1 MSELLDDTNKEETN
15 LLTVSLKITG
25 SVRPTNK
32 LQIQEKKRKQNC
44 MCSLCGYEIVLNVL
58 EIFQIKNTTQIV
70 QTLVARKVIK
80 MLAPKQMNQRL
91 LAQVKQKI
99 PQKYFF
105 NEICQIIFSVYQEN
119 KMTKSV

>member
-1 MSELLDDTNKEETN
+1 
-15 LLTVSLKITG
+15 
-25 SVRPTNK
+25 
-32 LQIQEKKRKQNC
+32 

-91 LAQVKQKI
+91 LAQVKQVI

-119 KMTKSV
+119 KMTKTV

>member
-1 MSELLDDTNKEETN
+1 
-15 LLTVSLKITG
+15 
-25 SVRPTNK
+25 
-32 LQIQEKKRKQNC
+32 

-91 LAQVKQKI
+91 LAQVKQEI